1 MILYRKTF
9 PLGKGVSFAQYIKAL
24 EDALIPGFAFAIEET
39 SSPEKYRAQL
49 IYFYTLGHSG
59 WRTGFTF
66 GGVLLSEC
74 EILHSEGRDSFIL
87 QSSPTGINL
96 FLSLAY
102 LTLASLLLVVSLAA
116 LIYYNTMT
124 FQNVGMLLLV
134 VAVLSFPSIDLYRHD
149 KKLLNKL
156 GAIGMELGKEN

>member
-24 EDALIPGFAFAIEET
+24 EDALIPGFAFAIEKT

-74 EILHSEGRDSFIL
+74 EILHSEGGDSFIL
-87 QSSPTGINL
+87 QSSPTGINQ
-96 FLSLAY
+96 FMFFSY
-102 LTLASLLLVVSLAA
+102 LIAASVVFISGLVAFIS
-116 LIYYNTMT
+116 YNTIT
-124 FQNVGMLLLV
+124 FQNMALLLLGTI
-134 VAVLSFPSIDLYRHD
+134 VLSVPSIDLYRYD
-149 KKLLNKL
+149 SKLLNKI
-156 GAIGMELGKEN
+156 GAIGMELGKEH